1 MKIKEIREIDID
13 ELKQKEREFVEEL
26 FKLRMQHATG
36 QLDSPL
42 VMKKV
47 RKNIAR
53 IKTVLR
59 EREAQI

>member
-13 ELKQKEREFVEEL
+13 ELKQKEREFVEAL

-42 VMKKV
+42 MMKKV

>member
-26 FKLRMQHATG
+26 FKLRMQHTTG

-42 VMKKV
+42 MMKKV